1 MTLRSS
7 NVHILFLL
15 PIVVV
20 LTIVDHGLLFAS
32 AFLVPRDTDNF
43 VRSNQYHDRYL
54 SPTSTISPQY
64 RWWTSSKQISSSSSL
79 KALVSSSSWWSVTNC
94 LGREDALA
102 LLESEDFLPSQTYG
116 DRKTFGLVAAERE
129 CGATGGSSGEDNVGV
144 IMADDPRLARTYA
157 EFPLASLDILLDAA
171 VDQLSSST
179 TAGADI
185 IQMVDVGSGLG
196 NIVLYSALTRRGGGS
211 ENGNESTDKNWKVC
225 GIEISSMLHSRA
237 LELVQTGIEKEIF
250 KNSTLVSDRE
260 NSPLCYNS
268 LSFHL
273 GSATENEGSA
283 FLGNADIIFAYSTVF
298 KAKYFDP
305 DVGALLLDAEEW
317 SKPLSEACKTGC
329 VAVTT
334 DRALDPRFGWKVVER
349 IDVPNP
355 DVLGTTGF
363 VHVLEKEKTNEA
375 GEERGG

>member
-1 MTLRSS
+1 
-7 NVHILFLL
+7 
-15 PIVVV
+15 
-20 LTIVDHGLLFAS
+20 
-32 AFLVPRDTDNF
+32 
-43 VRSNQYHDRYL
+43 
-54 SPTSTISPQY
+54 
-64 RWWTSSKQISSSSSL
+64 
-79 KALVSSSSWWSVTNC
+79 
-94 LGREDALA
+94 
-102 LLESEDFLPSQTYG
+102 LLESEDFLPSRTYG

-129 CGATGGSSGEDNVGV
+129 CGATGGSSGEDNIGV

-171 VDQLSSST
+171 VDHLSSSM
-179 TAGADI
+179 TAGADSI
-185 IQMVDVGSGLG
+185 HMVDVGSGLG
-196 NIVLYSALTRRGGGS
+196 KIVLYSALTRIGGS

-225 GIEISSMLHSRA
+225 GIEISSMLHNRA

-250 KNSTLVSDRE
+250 KNDTLAFDRK
-260 NSPLCYNS
+260 NFPLCDNS

-283 FLGNADIIFAYSTVF
+283 FLENADIIFAYSTVF
-298 KAKYFDP
+298 NAKFFDP

-317 SKPLSEACKTGC
+317 SKPLSEACKIGC

-363 VHVLEKEKTNEA
+363 IHVLEKKEND
-375 GEERGG
+375 